1 MPWGLPSPD
10 IYNMAQSKS
19 FFGLR
24 KGSTKSLTFSV
35 YNGKQVTKDRVTV
48 VKNPRTSMQMKQ
60 RAIMATAMRAYSA
73 MKEICD
79 HSNEALSYGQK
90 TMNWFVSENANLLR
104 RAVPNISLSVKNGY
118 AVPNAYIISKGS
130 LSCPSFN
137 FDGSSFI
144 VQEHMD
150 TLSIKVLSDLWK
162 FLGAP
167 NVGDMVTLLILQ
179 RDAALGNSAF
189 YWVRFKHLEG
199 DNQKTITI
207 AEEAKSIFSL
217 ITAAHYET
225 NIDNFTD
232 GDIVFDVRYASATFS
247 VELTMD
253 GASAG
258 LIASRKSDTGWLR
271 STSYMTM
278 GATDDYEEAIK
289 TFPTGGEKIL
299 NGGNV

>member
-1 MPWGLPSPD
+1 MCLGGFPHH

-60 RAIMATAMRAYSA
+60 RAIMATAIRVYSA

-90 TMNWFVSENANLLR
+90 TMNWFIRKNANLLR
-104 RAVPNISLSVKNGY
+104 KNAPAISLSVKDGF
-118 AVPNAYIISKGS
+118 AVPNAYIISEGS
-130 LSCPSFN
+130 LTCPAFRYTGDSFQ
-137 FDGSSFI
+137 I
-144 VQEHMD
+144 EQEMQ
-150 TLSIKVLSDLWK
+150 TLSIKKLSDLWA
-162 FLGAP
+162 FFGAP
-167 NVGDMVTLLILQ
+167 NVGDMVTLLILEQ
-179 RDAALGNSAF
+179 STALGNSAF
-189 YWVRFKHLEG
+189 YWVRFKHLNG
-199 DNQKTITI
+199 DDAKEITI
-207 AEEAKSIFSL
+207 SQSNASVFSL
-217 ITAAHYET
+217 MTAEHYET
-225 NIDNFTD
+225 NIDNFEPADINFQVNWASGILLFTLVAD
-232 GDIVFDVRYASATFS
+232 GS
-247 VELTMD
+247 V
-253 GASAG
+253 G
-258 LIASRKSDTGWLR
+258 LITSRKSDTGWLR

-278 GATDDYEEAIK
+278 GATPNYDAALA